1 MPGLCSSGRSKPEA
15 MNSCVGRLVF
25 VEAGVPNYS
34 NVGSDSEFRQLEVY
48 ENCEPINTD
57 DRKN

>member
-1 MPGLCSSGRSKPEA
+1 MPDLCLSGRSKAWSGE
-15 MNSCVGRLVF
+15 RLR
-25 VEAGVPNYS
+25 GMLSICGGWVPNYS